1 MATTTAAER
10 AVVGRGAPAGL
21 VARDVGYEAGARRL
35 LDGVSVEVRP
45 GEVLAL
51 VGPNGAGKS
60 TLLKALAGDLVPTAG
75 GVTLDGRPL
84 HDYPAREL
92 ALRRAVLPQ
101 QTVLQFA
108 FTAREVVEMGR
119 SPHLDDARGRGR
131 RGKGRTGERVADR
144 VVAEAMARTE
154 TGPLAARVYPT
165 LSGGEQ
171 GRVTLARVLAQ
182 EAPVLLLDE
191 PTAALDL
198 RHQQL
203 VMEVARELAAGGAA
217 VLAVLHDLNLAASH
231 ADRLAVLC
239 GGRLRAVDEPWA
251 VLTEGLLS
259 EVFAC
264 PIAVCRHPVRG
275 CPLVL
280 PLAGGEP
287 WLGSAGSGDASRP
300 TTERGRR

>member
-1 MATTTAAER
+1 MGAAIAPTRPGTGAAAGATGLAAR
-10 AVVGRGAPAGL
+10 A
-21 VARDVGYEAGARRL
+21 VGYEAASRRL
-35 LDGVSVEVRP
+35 LDGVSLDVRP

-60 TLLKALAGDLVPTAG
+60 TLLKVLAGDLAPSEGTIL
-75 GVTLDGRPL
+75 LDGRPVA
-84 HDYPAREL
+84 DYPARDL

-119 SPHLDDARGRGR
+119 SPHLDEARGRAR
-131 RGKGRTGERVADR
+131 RGRTGEHGGDR
-144 VVAEAMARTE
+144 VVAGVMARTE
-154 TGPLAARVYPT
+154 TAPLAPRAFPT

-203 VMEVARELAAGGAA
+203 VMTVARELATGGAA
-217 VLAVLHDLNLAASH
+217 VLAVLHDLNLAAAH

-239 GGRLRAVDEPWA
+239 GGRLRAVDTPWA

-259 EVFAC
+259 EVFPC
-264 PIAVCRHPVRG
+264 PIAVHRHPVRG

-280 PLAGGEP
+280 PL
-287 WLGSAGSGDASRP
+287 P
-300 TTERGRR
+300 TA